1 MPYIAQFGVM
11 ISQAYVSLKR
21 IADFLEEDEVP
32 AWVSS
37 LKRTPAG
44 SGTFGDVQIGFEHA
58 SFKWNTGVSATAG
71 ADPKKK
77 ADNLQPATTLNES
90 EDATVQEDFLPFEL
104 TDLNLSFP
112 IGKFTVISGPTGSGK
127 SATLLA
133 LLGEMDCTGGRV
145 MLPKEATQIDPS
157 TGLRN
162 SVAYC
167 SQSPWLRHQSIR
179 ENVLFGEKFDE
190 SRYQMTLEACALI
203 PDLEVLEDG
212 DETEVGV
219 RVSHLP
225 RSQPLA

>member
-1 MPYIAQFGVM
+1 M

-44 SGTFGDVQIGFEHA
+44 SGTLGDIQIGFEHA
-58 SFKWNTGVSATAG
+58 SFKWNTGVSATPG
-71 ADPKKK
+71 ADPKRK
-77 ADNLQPATTLNES
+77 ADNLQPATTVNES
-90 EDATVQEDFLPFEL
+90 EDTTVQEDFLPFEL

-145 MLPKEATQIDPS
+145 MLP
-157 TGLRN
+157 
-162 SVAYC
+162 
-167 SQSPWLRHQSIR
+167 
-179 ENVLFGEKFDE
+179 
-190 SRYQMTLEACALI
+190 
-203 PDLEVLEDG
+203 
-212 DETEVGV
+212 
-219 RVSHLP
+219 
-225 RSQPLA
+225 